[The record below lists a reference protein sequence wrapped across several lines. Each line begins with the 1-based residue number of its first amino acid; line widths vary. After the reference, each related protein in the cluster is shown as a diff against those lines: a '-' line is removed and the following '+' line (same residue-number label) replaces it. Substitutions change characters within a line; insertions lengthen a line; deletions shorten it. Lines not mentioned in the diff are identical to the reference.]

1 MQDDENHGTSSLPHI
16 QENGHLDLE
25 QFRLRSR
32 DEIMRVL
39 RDLIRNNEL
48 LTAYYN
54 EREFLLTTVL
64 GADPDSA
71 RLYIDVSANEDSN
84 RRFLASNRLVFVGR
98 HHQVRVQFA
107 ASEARLGEFEAG
119 PAFLI
124 PFPKTMLRVQ
134 RREFYRLVTPLVA
147 RPQCHFTA
155 EDGSTVAV
163 TILDI
168 SLGGIG
174 IIEPDAD
181 RDVLWEP
188 GHIIKNCQVEIPEG
202 RVVSDVEVR
211 NRFSVTLPNGRM
223 QLRIGC
229 RFLHL
234 EPRMNAELQRYIQRI
249 ELERRRLS
257 RE

>member
-1 MQDDENHGTSSLPHI
+1 MQDENRTELPHVRED
-16 QENGHLDLE
+16 QDLE
-25 QFRLRSR
+25 KFRLRSR
-32 DEIMRVL
+32 NEIARVL

-54 EREFLLTTVL
+54 DHDFLLTTLL
-64 GADPDSA
+64 GIEPDSA
-71 RLYIDVSANEDSN
+71 RIYVDVSADENVN
-84 RRFLASNRLVFVGR
+84 RRVLASERLVFVGR
-98 HHQVRVQFA
+98 HHQVRVQFSA
-107 ASEARLGEFEAG
+107 GGATLTQFEDG
-119 PAFLI
+119 PAFAI
-124 PFPKTMLRVQ
+124 PFPESVLRIQ

-147 RPQCHFTA
+147 RPQCQFTT
-155 EDGSTVAV
+155 EDGTTYAI

-174 IIEPDAD
+174 ILEPTAVRED
-181 RDVLWEP
+181 LWIP
-188 GHIIKNCQVEIPEG
+188 GTVIKNCQVDIPEG
-202 RVVSDVEVR
+202 RVVSDMEVR
-211 NRFSVTLPNGRM
+211 NRYSVPLPNGQVQTRV
-223 QLRIGC
+223 GC